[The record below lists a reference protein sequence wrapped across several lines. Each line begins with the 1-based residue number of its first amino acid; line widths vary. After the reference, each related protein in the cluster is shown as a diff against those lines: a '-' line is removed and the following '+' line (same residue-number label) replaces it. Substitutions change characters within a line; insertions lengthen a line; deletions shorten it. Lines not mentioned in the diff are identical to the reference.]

1 VYSIERI
8 GPQNRGKRR
17 RPSSKKSGQR
27 EVAPP
32 QAEALPTGAA
42 LVARTRALLERFPSR
57 LTGTAGERGLQEA
70 CAKELEDL
78 GGVSEWHSFR
88 WGRSIYASLALH
100 FGLAT
105 GALVVGL
112 WMPLVAACIHVVVA
126 LSYASES
133 SRKRP
138 ILRWALPTVRSQNVV
153 VTFPARRSMKHRIVT
168 LAHADAAYT
177 GLLFSPAIVRLAAK
191 ETRSPIGRAF
201 RKGLAL
207 ATFSLLALAAL
218 EALLPW
224 LPASVLWRVLACALA
239 VPSIAAFVL
248 NLDVVVRNHVVPAAN
263 DNLSGCVATLE
274 LARRLCSKLPDDI
287 ELVTVITGCE
297 EAGTGGATSLAR
309 DFVKAQRWSVDTTTV
324 LALDTFSGGEPRL
337 LQEGELIA
345 KSIPP
350 RLLALTE
357 KVCDADP
364 TLGPVTPYEIPSGAT
379 DAWPFLI
386 AGFESV
392 GITCIDPALGAPRNY
407 HLPTDDADHLDAA
420 AFAKTFAFA
429 ERLITALAEERSDR
443 SPGPPPAHSG

>member
-1 VYSIERI
+1 VS
-8 GPQNRGKRR
+8 
-17 RPSSKKSGQR
+17 PST
-27 EVAPP
+27 
-32 QAEALPTGAA
+32 AEALPTGAE
-42 LVARTRALLERFPSR
+42 LVARTRELLERFPLR

-105 GALVVGL
+105 GALVLGL
-112 WMPLVAACIHVVVA
+112 WLPLAAACIHVVVA
-126 LSYASES
+126 LSYVSES

-138 ILRWALPTVRSQNVV
+138 ILRWALPTVSSQNVV
-153 VTFPARRSMKHRIVT
+153 VTFPARRAMKHRIVT

-177 GLLFSPAIVRLAAK
+177 GILFSPGMVRLAAK
-191 ETRSPIGRAF
+191 ETTNPLGRAF

-207 ATFSLLALAAL
+207 ATFSLFALAAL
-218 EALLPW
+218 EALLPS
-224 LPASVLWRVLACALA
+224 LPASALWRLLACVLA

-248 NLDVVVRNHVVPAAN
+248 NLDVVARNRVVPAAN

-274 LARRLCSKLPDDI
+274 LARRLRSTLPDDI

-297 EAGTGGATSLAR
+297 EAGTGGATNLAR
-309 DFVKAQRWSVDTTTV
+309 DFVASERWSTTDTTV

-337 LQEGELIA
+337 LQEGELVA
-345 KSIPP
+345 KAIPP
-350 RLLALTE
+350 RLLALTNE
-357 KVCDADP
+357 VCDANP
-364 TLGPVTPYEIPSGAT
+364 SLGPVTPYEIPSGAT

-392 GITCIDPALGAPRNY
+392 GITCIDPSLGAPRNY

-420 AFAKTFAFA
+420 AFERTFAFT
-429 ERLITALAEERSDR
+429 ERFITALAAERSDR
-443 SPGPPPAHSG
+443 SPGAPPAHVD